1 MRGQWLFSSSIMEGV
16 EVWVSYMERVKNG
29 KRSNLGVRTRE
40 DDEGRSEVGLRW
52 CHGGG

>member
-1 MRGQWLFSSSIMEGV
+1 MRGRWLLSSPIMEGV
-16 EVWVSYMERVKNG
+16 EVWVSYLEREKNG